1 MSNEN
6 NRTIQSYEARSS
18 EYLAGTVQEV
28 VGPMKKWLD
37 HSLEGLPYD
46 AQIFEIGS
54 GTGRDAEYL
63 QSQGYAVHCSDAT
76 QSFVDILSAKGLSV
90 RSLNIITDSIE
101 GNYDAIIA
109 NAVLLHFTD
118 EETQLVLHK
127 VLNALNDSG
136 RFAFSVKVG
145 EGDAWTDGKIGLPR
159 YFNFWDEET
168 LRLLLDEVGFRSVSV
183 VTTGKAQNTW
193 LMVTAYK

>member
-28 VGPMKKWLD
+28 VGPMKEWFD
-37 HSLEGLPYD
+37 HSLEGLPFD
-46 AQIFEIGS
+46 AKIFEIGS